1 MIVLVNSMLLR
12 KGLRTGISV
21 ISSDKINDKRGI
33 DKFSNYILHTHRG
46 NVKQLMVHKSTQ
58 KAHA

>member
-1 MIVLVNSMLLR
+1 MLKIVIVLVNSMLLR

-33 DKFSNYILHTHRG
+33 DKFSNYILHTHRE
-46 NVKQLMVHKSTQ
+46 T
-58 KAHA
+58 